1 VGNASDSELDTVA
14 LDGRRTAAGKDSMRR
29 VHDVALQRLFGG
41 EPALP
46 GALGR
51 YQVISEAGH
60 GALGVVMRAYDPRL
74 RREVALK
81 RVRTRHGEDRDA
93 EAEARLLRE
102 ARALA
107 SLAHPNVAAVY
118 DVEEMDG
125 AVLMAMEFVEG
136 ETLEAWIAARLRTW
150 REVLRVMTPA
160 VRGLAAAHDVG
171 LVHRDFK
178 PGNVIVGA
186 DGRVRVVDFGL
197 ARAADS
203 PADSSSPRHLGAPPS
218 ADDVGPDAST
228 LTAMGT
234 IVGTPAYMAPEQHR
248 GGSADARSDQYA
260 FCVTL
265 WEALW
270 GKRPFAGDL
279 DELGRAK
286 HAGVTSTPPGRR
298 TPAWLRRVV
307 LRGLSPEPDK
317 RFASMHELLVQVV
330 RAGTR
335 AWIARAAAVAAVLL
349 LGVVAV
355 QGWSSAQ
362 RARIVES
369 CEAEGAA
376 ITQVW
381 NDEARAAVRGALG
394 AMGIGGASNVA
405 DRTLPWLDAYAD
417 EWSRA
422 RAQACIATSV
432 ERIQSAETLDRSRWC
447 LDERRMELAALVDE
461 LSHTETVVMQRAVQA
476 AAGLPRIGPCREGDA
491 LARLPPPPPEPRS
504 ERLERVRR
512 ELATVR
518 ARAWSGRYA
527 EALEMAQAVISRAE
541 QIDWPPL
548 HASAQLHLGMTFLQ
562 RGRYEDAE
570 NILTEAYFGAVAVD
584 ATEVS
589 FEAARL
595 LTVVVGEWRGRRGE
609 GFHWGRL
616 AEVEERRLSDEDG
629 LRTALRLN
637 AVAILH
643 DTAGDFREA
652 RRLHEQA
659 LAIREREFGTDHP
672 ALAASLINLAIVVAD
687 GGEREKAEALNLRAI
702 TLLESTLGSD
712 HPQLGSALVN
722 LALLRSE
729 GGAPERARPMY
740 ERALGIFE
748 TAFGESHPNVAVAL
762 RGLAHCHMAAS
773 EYDSARELFSRALAI
788 REELLPPDHAN
799 IASSLHDLGQVQ
811 LETGEH
817 ERARELLE
825 RALSIRETRDVP
837 AHLRAETEFALA
849 RTLWD
854 AALDRKR
861 AISIARSAR
870 ARLEGAG
877 ENHRDAAQEVGEWLE
892 QRGP

>member
-1 VGNASDSELDTVA
+1 
-14 LDGRRTAAGKDSMRR
+14 MRR
-29 VHDVALQRLFGG
+29 VHDAALKRLFGG
-41 EPALP
+41 EPTLP

-51 YQVISEAGH
+51 YQVISEAGA

-81 RVRTRHGEDRDA
+81 RVRTRHGDDRDV

-125 AVLMAMEFVEG
+125 AVLVAMEFVEG
-136 ETLEAWIAARLRTW
+136 ETLEAWIAARPRTW
-150 REVLRVMTPA
+150 REVVRVMTPA
-160 VRGLAAAHDVG
+160 ARGLAAAHDVG

-197 ARAADS
+197 ARAAD
-203 PADSSSPRHLGAPPS
+203 PAAGSAPPS
-218 ADDVGPDAST
+218 DLEARSGPDDVGPDAST
-228 LTAMGT
+228 VTEMGT

-270 GKRPFAGDL
+270 GKRPFAGNL

-286 HAGVTSTPPGRR
+286 HAGLTSTPSGRR
-298 TPAWLRRVV
+298 IPAWLRRVV
-307 LRGLSPEPDK
+307 LRGLSPEPDR
-317 RFASMHELLVQVV
+317 RFASMHDLLAQVA

-335 AWIARAAAVAAVLL
+335 AWIARATAGAAVLV
-349 LGVVAV
+349 LGVVAA
-355 QGWSSAQ
+355 QAWSSSQ
-362 RARIVES
+362 RARLVQS

-376 ITQVW
+376 IAQVW
-381 NDEARAAVRGALG
+381 NDEARAAVRGALDD
-394 AMGIGGASNVA
+394 MGIGTATDVA
-405 DRTLPWLDAYAD
+405 ERTLPWLDAYAD

-422 RAQACIATSV
+422 RAQACIDTKV
-432 ERIQSAETLDRSRWC
+432 ERTRSDEMLDRSRWC

-461 LSHTETVVMQRAVQA
+461 LSHTETVVIQRAVQA
-476 AAGLPRIGPCREGDA
+476 AAGLPRIGPCRDDDA
-491 LARLPPPPPEPRS
+491 LARLPPPPPAQRS

-512 ELATVR
+512 DLAVVR
-518 ARAWSGRYA
+518 ARAWSGRHA
-527 EALEMAQAVISRAE
+527 EALDMAQDVISRAE
-541 QIDWPPL
+541 EIDWPPL
-548 HASAQLHLGMTFLQ
+548 HASAQLHLGMALTQ
-562 RGRYEDAE
+562 RGRYEEAE
-570 NILTEAYFGAVAVD
+570 QILTEAYFGAVAVD
-584 ATEVS
+584 ATEVA

-595 LTVVVGEWRGRRGE
+595 LTVVVGEWRGRRRE
-609 GFHWGRL
+609 GFHWARL
-616 AEVEERRLSDEDG
+616 AEVEERRLSDREG

-643 DTAGDFREA
+643 DTAGDYREA
-652 RRLHEQA
+652 RRLHEHA

-687 GGEREKAEALNLRAI
+687 AGEREKAEALDLRAI
-702 TLLESTLGSD
+702 ALLESTLGPD

-722 LALLRSE
+722 LATLRAE
-729 GGAPERARPMY
+729 AGAFDSARPMY
-740 ERALGIFE
+740 ERGLGIFE
-748 TAFGESHPNVAVAL
+748 AAFGEVHPDVAIAL
-762 RGLAHCHMAAS
+762 SGLADCHMAAG
-773 EYDSARELFSRALAI
+773 EYDKARDLLQRALAI
-788 REELLPPDHAN
+788 REQLFPPDHAE
-799 IASSLHDLGQVQ
+799 IASSLHDLGKVH
-811 LETGEH
+811 LATGEH
-817 ERARELLE
+817 ARARELLE

-837 AHLRAETEFALA
+837 AHLRAETELALA

-854 AALDRKR
+854 GGLDRER
-861 AISIARSAR
+861 AVLVARSAQ

-877 ENHRDAAQEVGEWLE
+877 EQHEDAAREVGEWLAQHE
-892 QRGP
+892 P